1 MKTIY
6 APILGI
12 CNVTAETKLSI
23 IVMTNFKYVDNQEF
37 LFRKKDKGIVWFD
50 TEEEANAYK
59 LLMQEK
65 EARKAELLAELE
77 KAYS

>member
-6 APILGI
+6 DLTLGI
-12 CNVTAETKLSI
+12 CNVTAETELSI
-23 IVMTNFKYVDNQEF
+23 IAMTTFEYADNQEY
-37 LFRKKDKGIVWFD
+37 LFRKEAKGRVWFD

-65 EARKAELLAELE
+65 EARKAQLLAELE
-77 KAYS
+77 KEYS